1 MNVAKERT
9 NLYLNSEL
17 KKMTQEKLNSYGMNL
32 SSFVN
37 LMMAKLV
44 KKDVDILLPD
54 ETIEVLEDFE
64 NSKKNFERPVE
75 LDDIIREFNKLK

>member
-1 MNVAKERT
+1 MNIAKERT

-17 KKMTQEKLNSYGMNL
+17 KKMTQEKLSSYGMNL

-64 NSKKNFERPVE
+64 KNKNSFEKPVE
-75 LDDIIREFNKLK
+75 FDEIKREFDKLK

>member
-44 KKDVDILLPD
+44 RKDVDILLPD

-75 LDDIIREFNKLK
+75 LDDIVREFNKLK